1 MKITNISFREKCDN
15 YYNDDYSKYAMIIN
29 SMLQRGMYSDALF
42 DRAFIDIDI
51 QLHNDLIPAF
61 YRLLWED
68 SYLRIPH
75 PVTTYN
81 DATQEFKMGITIS
94 EALGFIFKATPPRLQ
109 DQIVGSHKSISDIV
123 ASLKTFLMEPG
134 NYINYM
140 SMFCDHVHLKSF
152 DTKVENFKK
161 IRDGASTLM
170 KLRMTEINSVAYI
183 YDSLIPFEDLFK
195 TGYLY
200 HNKMMLCMT
209 TNGSSLSLITTL
221 KRITELRGLQMAPDP
236 DVTFENVTVA
246 KVDNVVF
253 AGNVP
258 YILMYIEYDYGMENE
273 LREIIKE
280 SYKGII

>member
-1 MKITNISFREKCDN
+1 MNLPT
-15 YYNDDYSKYAMIIN
+15 IICR
-29 SMLQRGMYSDALF
+29 MQESDCC
-42 DRAFIDIDI
+42 
-51 QLHNDLIPAF
+51 QV
-61 YRLLWED
+61 E
-68 SYLRIPH
+68 YLRIPH

-81 DATQEFKMGITIS
+81 AATQEFKMGITIS

-109 DQIVGSHKSISDIV
+109 DQIVPSHKSISDIV

-152 DTKVENFKK
+152 DTKVENFKQ
-161 IRDGASTLM
+161 IHDGASTLM

-195 TGYLY
+195 TGYLCR
-200 HNKMMLCMT
+200 NKMMLCMT
-209 TNGSSLSLITTL
+209 TNGSGLSLITTL

-253 AGNVP
+253 TGNVP